1 MQVALLG
8 EDGARRKTVKRKG
21 PMMLPLHLSESEN
34 KELLQQLELSQRL
47 SSEDLVSFKGGLR
60 VRGRNR
66 WTSLKR
72 GGKSL
77 KKDVKQRLLHVFRA
91 CFHAEKVILGD
102 LHALTAS
109 EALELL
115 VEKLLPFSQQRRY
128 ELKSPE
134 VGLGLVSHVCSL

>member
-1 MQVALLG
+1 M
-8 EDGARRKTVKRKG
+8 
-21 PMMLPLHLSESEN
+21 
-34 KELLQQLELSQRL
+34 
-47 SSEDLVSFKGGLR
+47 
-60 VRGRNR
+60 
-66 WTSLKR
+66 
-72 GGKSL
+72 